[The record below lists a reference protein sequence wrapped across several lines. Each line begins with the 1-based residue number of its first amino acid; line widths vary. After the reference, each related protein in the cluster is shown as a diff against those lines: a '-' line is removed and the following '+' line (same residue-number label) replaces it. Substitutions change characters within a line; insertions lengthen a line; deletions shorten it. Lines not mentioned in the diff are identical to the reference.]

1 MYYALSI
8 VIKHFKT
15 AGSILIVMATITIK
29 IESEQL
35 AREVLT
41 QLGYLPS
48 DDVPDLISVVSED
61 EQPEAPVVPEVK
73 EPRLVSKPESS
84 RDAFAKDQI
93 NKVLVS
99 HGLLPPVPEAPV
111 VPEPNDEGFGTPID
125 HIMREDR
132 RYWYGTPIEKID
144 AINSDQKIKDESME
158 MLAREKEAATK
169 RKLEKKEKTQKDF
182 RAAAAM
188 MKERLT
194 HSQYLQFLD
203 VHKIDPNLDPDIH
216 EVVYELLG
224 DTDEDYL
231 KYFEEKDRISYK
243 QYLEESS

>member
-1 MYYALSI
+1 
-8 VIKHFKT
+8 
-15 AGSILIVMATITIK
+15 MATITIK

-61 EQPEAPVVPEVK
+61 EPEAKAPEVK

-84 RDAFAKDQI
+84 RDAFAKD
-93 NKVLVS
+93 KVLVS
-99 HGLLPPVPEAPV
+99 HGLLPPVAEEV
-111 VPEPNDEGFGTPID
+111 WCPEPNDEGFGTPID
-125 HIMREDR
+125 HTM
-132 RYWYGTPIEKID
+132 EKID
-144 AINSDQKIKDESME
+144 AINSLDQKIKDESMK

>member
-1 MYYALSI
+1 MTSI

-61 EQPEAPVVPEVK
+61 EQSKAPVVPEVK

-99 HGLLPPVPEAPV
+99 HGLLPPVPEEV
-111 VPEPNDEGFGTPID
+111 WCPEPNDEGFGTPID